1 MITLFK
7 VSPYTINKFYR
18 KYQSISTT
26 AYALGITEDEVRT
39 GLAKMEQIQRHNA
52 EIEAQRKAKPPNL
65 FNSFLS
71 TISILGFIFFPITLA
86 ISFVFSPPKHKKRKF

>member
-1 MITLFK
+1 M
-7 VSPYTINKFYR
+7 YTDVGIYNTYKR
-18 KYQSISTT
+18 KKT
-26 AYALGITEDEVRT
+26 
-39 GLAKMEQIQRHNA
+39 
-52 EIEAQRKAKPPNL
+52 IEATAKFLEIQEIDVMRALEKVNARVERRRKRQERFDEIPRREPVSL